1 MKSARVGCRR
11 DELRPEYGSEEANIG
26 VVVFVL
32 VVFQCAVMVVVSVGD
47 GRLVEGC
54 LIRGGMHPTEP
65 SQRRNRL
72 RDDNEQR

>member
-1 MKSARVGCRR
+1 MKSARVGCRG

-47 GRLVEGC
+47 GGLVEGC

-65 SQRRNRL
+65 SQRRNGL